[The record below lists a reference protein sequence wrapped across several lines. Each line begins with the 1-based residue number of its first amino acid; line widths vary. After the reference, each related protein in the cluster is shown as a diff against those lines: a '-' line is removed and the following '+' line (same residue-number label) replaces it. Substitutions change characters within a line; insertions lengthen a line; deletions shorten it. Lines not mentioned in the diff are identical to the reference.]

1 MAASKLKF
9 ASLSDPS
16 VERFK
21 IEHNYEFQ
29 INSRSATPD
38 FSPGLE
44 REREHLRTSVRG
56 LQERTQLRTQKPYF
70 SPGLGQRHHTSIL
83 QTQSGFYPNPQ
94 YFPLNTFCLHKQFT
108 MKIKYT
114 LIISVLVFTFSSC
127 IEISNQID
135 DKQKQLES
143 KIKSLDSTV
152 NYEVER
158 VKVIDSLVKQ
168 EKAAIDSLVKLRT
181 E

>member
-44 REREHLRTSVRG
+44 RERERASPNFSPGYRARTHLRTVA
-56 LQERTQLRTQKPYF
+56 PDF
-70 SPGLGQRHHTSIL
+70 SPGLTGENATPHPKTIL
-83 QTQSGFYPNPQ
+83 QSGARAEASHFNPSNPIRVLSQSPI
-94 YFPLNTFCLHKQFT
+94 FPF
-108 MKIKYT
+108 KYILFAQT
-114 LIISVLVFTFSSC
+114 IYH
-127 IEISNQID
+127 EN
-135 DKQKQLES
+135 
-143 KIKSLDSTV
+143 
-152 NYEVER
+152 
-158 VKVIDSLVKQ
+158 
-168 EKAAIDSLVKLRT
+168 
-181 E
+181 

>member
-1 MAASKLKF
+1 M
-9 ASLSDPS
+9 
-16 VERFK
+16 
-21 IEHNYEFQ
+21 
-29 INSRSATPD
+29 
-38 FSPGLE
+38 
-44 REREHLRTSVRG
+44 
-56 LQERTQLRTQKPYF
+56 
-70 SPGLGQRHHTSIL
+70 
-83 QTQSGFYPNPQ
+83 
-94 YFPLNTFCLHKQFT
+94 HKQFT

-127 IEISNQID
+127 SEISNQID

>member
-1 MAASKLKF
+1 MF
-9 ASLSDPS
+9 A
-16 VERFK
+16 
-21 IEHNYEFQ
+21 
-29 INSRSATPD
+29 
-38 FSPGLE
+38 
-44 REREHLRTSVRG
+44 
-56 LQERTQLRTQKPYF
+56 QK
-70 SPGLGQRHHTSIL
+70 R
-83 QTQSGFYPNPQ
+83 
-94 YFPLNTFCLHKQFT
+94 FT

-127 IEISNQID
+127 SEISNQID

>member
-1 MAASKLKF
+1 
-9 ASLSDPS
+9 
-16 VERFK
+16 
-21 IEHNYEFQ
+21 
-29 INSRSATPD
+29 
-38 FSPGLE
+38 
-44 REREHLRTSVRG
+44 
-56 LQERTQLRTQKPYF
+56 
-70 SPGLGQRHHTSIL
+70 
-83 QTQSGFYPNPQ
+83 
-94 YFPLNTFCLHKQFT
+94 
-108 MKIKYT
+108 MKIKFSLAIT
-114 LIISVLVFTFSSC
+114 VLIFTYSSC
-127 IEISNQID
+127 SEISNQID